1 MNRVLVILVVLA
13 LAPPSMAQA
22 QPPKPGPEVQKL
34 AYFLGTWKGAG
45 EVTEEQLKGK
55 SSGTKTCEW
64 FEGGFH
70 LMCRT
75 EATGP
80 QGKRSE
86 LSVMAFDE
94 EAKIYTWYTITSD
107 GFTLFAKGSLTG
119 STLTWQWEE
128 KGWGKPATFRI
139 TQDLSS
145 PTSLSYLVETSSAG
159 GPWTVIEKG
168 KATKVKERPS
178 R

>member
-1 MNRVLVILVVLA
+1 MKRLLVILVVLA
-13 LAPPSMAQA
+13 LALPCLAQTP
-22 QPPKPGPEVQKL
+22 PPKPGPEVQKL

-45 EVTEEQLKGK
+45 EVNEAQLKGK
-55 SSGTKTCEW
+55 SSGIKTCEW
-64 FEGGFH
+64 FAGGFH

-80 QGKRSE
+80 QGRRAE
-86 LSVMAFDE
+86 LTVMAYDE
-94 EAKIYTWYTITSD
+94 EAKGYTWYMITSD
-107 GFTLFAKGSLTG
+107 GFTVFAKGSLTG

-145 PTSLSYLVETSSAG
+145 PTSLSFLVETSAAG

-168 KATKVKERPS
+168 KASKVK
-178 R
+178 